1 MKKTAI
7 AVLIAGIMMMSG
19 SIYAGQTETV
29 EFSVEGMTCGGC
41 SGKVSACINELEGID
56 EAEVSLEEGKAT
68 VTFDASVTNADIII
82 AAVEKV
88 GFTAKEV
95 N

>member
-1 MKKTAI
+1 MKKIAI

-19 SIYAGQTETV
+19 SVYAGETETV
-29 EFSVEGMTCGGC
+29 EFSVEGMTCAGC

-56 EAEVSLEEGKAT
+56 EAEVSLDEGKAI
-68 VTFDASVTNADIII
+68 VTFDASAINANSII
-82 AAVEKV
+82 AAIEKV

>member
-1 MKKTAI
+1 MNKTAI

-19 SIYAGQTETV
+19 SIYAGETETV

-41 SGKVSACINELEGID
+41 SGKVSACIIELEGIED
-56 EAEVSLEEGKAT
+56 AEVSLEDGKAV
-68 VTFDASVTNADIII
+68 VTFDASATNANSII
-82 AAVEKV
+82 AAIEKV